1 MLARLCSDG
10 PLNRV
15 RKRLGLAPQQDN
27 FLERIYDGSV
37 TLGLWSPHY
46 RAPAGDDPPQLEI
59 CGFPWFESDFV
70 EGERKDLL
78 RFLDGGEPPIV
89 AVLGTGQFRV
99 AGDFFQVVAKACERL
114 GQRGLFLTGSEEPV
128 ALDLPPSVRCFARA
142 PFSLVL
148 ERASAVV
155 HHGGIGTVAQVMRA
169 GCPSVIVPFAH
180 DQHDNALRM
189 ERLRLGKKIARRRL
203 SEKTL
208 TAALERLLHDPEVQN
223 RCRAMK
229 DRLRPEDGAAKA
241 AQILEEIA
249 MTRRQRR

>member
-1 MLARLCSDG
+1 
-10 PLNRV
+10 
-15 RKRLGLAPQQDN
+15 
-27 FLERIYDGSV
+27 
-37 TLGLWSPHY
+37 
-46 RAPAGDDPPQLEI
+46 
-59 CGFPWFESDFV
+59 
-70 EGERKDLL
+70 
-78 RFLDGGEPPIV
+78 
-89 AVLGTGQFRV
+89 
-99 AGDFFQVVAKACERL
+99 
-114 GQRGLFLTGSEEPV
+114 
-128 ALDLPPSVRCFARA
+128 
-142 PFSLVL
+142 
-148 ERASAVV
+148 
-155 HHGGIGTVAQVMRA
+155 VAQVMRA

-208 TAALERLLHDPEVQN
+208 TVALERLLHDQEVQN